1 MRTNGFVGKE
11 NMGKTD
17 FVGGVVEAR
26 RRGCG
31 FESCDLIYPRC
42 TLQEKPGK
50 TGFPTDNPE
59 ERIISKRNIQEKQ
72 VFNGKTWMNSK

>member
-17 FVGGVVEAR
+17 FVGGA
-26 RRGCG
+26 RGCG
-31 FESCDLIYPRC
+31 LESCDLIPSSYFA
-42 TLQEKPGK
+42 GK

-72 VFNGKTWMNSK
+72 VFNGKTRTK

>member
-1 MRTNGFVGKE
+1 MWGKKIWE
-11 NMGKTD
+11 KQILLEGREVAGWK
-17 FVGGVVEAR
+17 VVTE
-26 RRGCG
+26 
-31 FESCDLIYPRC
+31 YPRC

-72 VFNGKTWMNSK
+72 VFNGKTRTK